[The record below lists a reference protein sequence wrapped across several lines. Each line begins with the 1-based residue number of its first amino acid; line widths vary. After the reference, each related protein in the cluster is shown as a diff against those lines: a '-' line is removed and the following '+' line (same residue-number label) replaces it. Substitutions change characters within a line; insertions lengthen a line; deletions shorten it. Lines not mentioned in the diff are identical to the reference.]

1 MVFSPTAGQSCAIRP
16 IIAQR
21 KLLPNPPEIAMT
33 APAFDLEIA
42 SHRPPDSAVL
52 QAADLVAAA
61 AVLSSPVPNPQST
74 EEMSVAA

>member
-1 MVFSPTAGQSCAIRP
+1 
-16 IIAQR
+16 
-21 KLLPNPPEIAMT
+21 MT